1 MLSDQAKTL
10 AVVISGCQGDQY
22 MQILL
27 DVSVHVPLSVGHR
40 LFDLRLG
47 SNDYLPFCCE
57 RADTV
62 EFALQTLY
70 FEENGDVRQR
80 RLCHIVLT
88 AGALRP
94 CCTWPRRGLVAG
106 PGPRTDQQSER
117 RDGAVSTDIQ
127 HKLYT
132 HKDPYVCRATGRTWQ
147 ECWAQ

>member
-1 MLSDQAKTL
+1 
-10 AVVISGCQGDQY
+10 

-47 SNDYLPFCCE
+47 SNDYLPLCCE

-127 HKLYT
+127 HNLCT
-132 HKDPYVCRATGRTWQ
+132 HKRSLRLSRNRQDLAGVLGTINSAVELQHAGRG
-147 ECWAQ
+147 